1 MRTCVDLRL
10 REEAARFSF
19 RFACEDCCHFDEA
32 GSRCSLDYPA
42 APRRDELAGTHIEL
56 CKGFELA

>member
-1 MRTCVDLRL
+1 MRTRVDLRL

-19 RFACEDCCHFDEA
+19 RFGCEDCCHFDPERA
-32 GSRCSLDYPA
+32 RCSLFYPA
-42 APRRDELAGTHIEL
+42 APRRDALADAHLEL